1 MRLSQ
6 VLLCT
11 WFCSALAI
19 AQSSHTYSTNF
30 SATENPIS
38 EGGSWINGEAT
49 GLDWTNMRTVP
60 GFAFGTQ
67 SGTNP
72 ALYDD
77 SIAVLAG
84 TWDNDQSAQAIVK
97 IGTPITAG
105 GACFQESE
113 LLLRAS
119 LSAHSA
125 KLYEINVADRN
136 DNSSYIHVVRWN
148 GPFGNFTT
156 LLSLHGLTYGVKTG
170 DIVRATIVGST
181 IKVYIN
187 GVQKG
192 QVADSTYASG
202 HPGMGM
208 YVQDPSSCGSGIS
221 NFGYSSYTAV
231 SSSAAQPA
239 PPPSGCAKKHG
250 HCPK

>member
-1 MRLSQ
+1 MRLPQ

-11 WFCSALAI
+11 LFCSAFVLG
-19 AQSSHTYSTNF
+19 QTSHTYSTNF
-30 SATENPIS
+30 PLTENPIS
-38 EGGSWINGEAT
+38 EGDSWINGGAT
-49 GLDWTNMRTVP
+49 GLNWTNMQTVP

-77 SIAVLAG
+77 SIAVLTG
-84 TWDNDQSAQAIVK
+84 TWDNDQSAQATVK

-125 KLYEINVADRN
+125 KLYEINVADRD
-136 DNSSYIHVVRWN
+136 DNGSYIHVVRWN

-156 LLSLHGLTYGVKTG
+156 LLSLKGVTYGVKTG
-170 DIVRATIVGST
+170 DTFRATIVGST
-181 IKVYIN
+181 ITVYIN
-187 GVQKG
+187 GVQKA
-192 QVADSTYASG
+192 QVTDSTYASG

-208 YVQDPSSCGSGIS
+208 YLQDPSLCGSGIS

-231 SSSAAQPA
+231 SSSSA
-239 PPPSGCAKKHG
+239 PSPCTKKHG